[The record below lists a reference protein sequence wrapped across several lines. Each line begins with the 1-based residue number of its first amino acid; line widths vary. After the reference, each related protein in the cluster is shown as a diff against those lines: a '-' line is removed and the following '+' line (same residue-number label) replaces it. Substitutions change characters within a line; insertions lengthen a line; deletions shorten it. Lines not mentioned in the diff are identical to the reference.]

1 MAIEPAITGAPARA
15 PLLRPDVSRL
25 EDIAGDF
32 STMHHVLEV
41 AADCEAKHTG
51 YLVEAALFLAA
62 KVGADLESLIRD
74 RLADR
79 GEG

>member
-1 MAIEPAITGAPARA
+1 MATSPDTTGSPTRA
-15 PLLRPDVSRL
+15 PQLRPELSRL

-32 STMHHVLEV
+32 ATMHHVLEV

-51 YLVEAALFLAA
+51 YLLEAALFLAA

-74 RLADR
+74 SLANR